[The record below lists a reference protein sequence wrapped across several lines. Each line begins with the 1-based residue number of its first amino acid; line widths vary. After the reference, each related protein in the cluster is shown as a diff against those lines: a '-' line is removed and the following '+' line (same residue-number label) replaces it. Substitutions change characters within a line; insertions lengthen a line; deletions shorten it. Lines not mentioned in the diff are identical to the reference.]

1 MAFSLHNNDCL
12 LTQSVE
18 QVALH
23 TQKSMCLCFQS
34 ARIKGV
40 YHQCLALLHALLNR
54 MSSDNLS
61 DKFLSEQVVEDKE
74 ALGSK
79 GIWRN
84 SGHER
89 N

>member
-40 YHQCLALLHALLNR
+40 CHQCLAPLHALLNGMTR
-54 MSSDNLS
+54 ANLS

-74 ALGSK
+74 AVGSK
-79 GIWRN
+79 GI
-84 SGHER
+84 
-89 N
+89 